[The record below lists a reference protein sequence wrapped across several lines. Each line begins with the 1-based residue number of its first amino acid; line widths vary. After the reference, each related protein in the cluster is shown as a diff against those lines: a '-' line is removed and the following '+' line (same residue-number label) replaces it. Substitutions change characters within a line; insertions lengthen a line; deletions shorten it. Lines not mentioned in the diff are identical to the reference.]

1 MQVLSLY
8 ITLSHV
14 RLDDRNNSSILFG
27 RENCLHIP
35 REIISSSFYD
45 HYSCMIISI
54 LSTSELIS
62 FSVVIL
68 CSHGV
73 ISVIFWNAINA
84 DTLVSIVT

>member
-1 MQVLSLY
+1 MFVFIKCKFCLCISRYHMYVLIIEIIRQFYL
-8 ITLSHV
+8 V
-14 RLDDRNNSSILFG
+14 W
-27 RENCLHIP
+27 ENCLQIP

-45 HYSCMIISI
+45 HYSCMIIPI

-68 CSHGV
+68 CDHGV

-84 DTLVSIVT
+84 DT